1 MERSCMC
8 CQESGEREASVSLFC
23 PKAKPGERKFIKT
36 KVMKNLAVFDFD
48 HTIVDTNSDTAVMDL
63 VDKSK
68 FPPDLRK
75 LHKSAGWTAFMQA
88 VFNVLHEN
96 QVTEPDIA
104 GLIRRLP
111 GVAGIKH
118 LIQTL
123 HDSMDYDVIII
134 SDANTY
140 FINAWLEENGLSSKI
155 LKVYSNPGAFNE
167 QGRLEI
173 EMFHDQD
180 SCQLSTR
187 NLCKGQ
193 IMQDFIKEQSKRG
206 IVYRRVVYVGDGHN
220 DFCPILRLGST
231 GVACCRKAYQ
241 CADLVQNAPNTEH
254 RLKAQV
260 CIWENGQ
267 EVLEFLA
274 KPFSM

>member
-1 MERSCMC
+1 M
-8 CQESGEREASVSLFC
+8 
-23 PKAKPGERKFIKT
+23 
-36 KVMKNLAVFDFD
+36 MKNLAIFDFD
-48 HTIVDTNSDTAVMDL
+48 HTIVDANSDTAVMEL
-63 VDKSK
+63 VDKNK

-75 LHKSAGWTAFMQA
+75 MHKSAGWTAFMQA

-111 GVAGIKH
+111 EVSGIKH

-140 FINAWLEENGLSSKI
+140 FINAWLEGNGLSSKV

-193 IMQDFIKEQSKRG
+193 IMQDFTKEQSKRG
-206 IVYRRVVYVGDGHN
+206 IVYQRVIYVGDGQN

-231 GVACCRKAYQ
+231 GVACCRKAYK
-241 CADLVQNAPNTEH
+241 CADLVQNAHKTEH
-254 RLKAQV
+254 DLKAQV
-260 CIWENGQ
+260 CIWETGQ
-267 EVLEFLA
+267 DVLEFL
-274 KPFSM
+274 KPLSM